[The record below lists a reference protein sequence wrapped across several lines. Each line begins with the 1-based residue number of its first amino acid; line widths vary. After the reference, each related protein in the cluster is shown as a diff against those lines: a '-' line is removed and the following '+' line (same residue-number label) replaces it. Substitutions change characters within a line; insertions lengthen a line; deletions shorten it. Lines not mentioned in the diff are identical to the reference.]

1 MFEARMT
8 IPKVFDT
15 YKDSLDA
22 TLKSAFEGRA
32 LGIYDMQRYHLGWI
46 DGEGR
51 PANGQGKGLRPMMCL
66 LACQAAGGDWQK
78 ALSFA
83 AALELV
89 HNFSLIHDDI
99 QDGDTQRRHRDTV
112 WHKWGLAQGINAGD
126 SMRGLAAITLVK
138 GVDDSH
144 PATQI
149 RLAVEGL
156 EIASLLMIEG
166 QFLDITYERN
176 TDVTTD
182 QYLAMIGR
190 KTGALFGCSF
200 YLGALAAGCDEGESE
215 AWRQLGLDMGAV
227 FQIRDDMLGVWGDED
242 RLGKPIASDI
252 RRKKMCLPVVH
263 ALQSAEGEDRKSMQ
277 KIYGNDDPATEN
289 QVDEVLGVLER
300 TRAREYCQELAEKHN
315 ESAMSRLDGLKLDKD
330 MDSQLR
336 GLARFFLE
344 REH

>member
-1 MFEARMT
+1 MT

-15 YKDSLDA
+15 YKDALNT
-22 TLKSAFEGRA
+22 TLKSAFEGRE
-32 LGIYDMQRYHLGWI
+32 LGIYQMQRYHLGWI
-46 DGEGR
+46 DGDGR
-51 PANGQGKGLRPMMCL
+51 PANGQGKGLRPLMCL
-66 LACQAAGGDWQK
+66 LACQAAGGDWRN

-126 SMRGLAAITLVK
+126 SMRGLAALTLVQ
-138 GVDDSH
+138 GVDDAC

-156 EIASLLMIEG
+156 EKASLEMIEG
-166 QFLDITYERN
+166 QFLDITYERD
-176 TDVTTD
+176 TEVTTD

-190 KTGALFGCSF
+190 KTGALFGCSY
-200 YLGALAAGCDEGESE
+200 YLGALAAGSEARVSE
-215 AWRQLGLDMGAV
+215 AWRQFGLDMGAV
-227 FQIRDDMLGVWGDED
+227 FQIRDDVLGVWGDED
-242 RLGKPIASDI
+242 RLGKPVASDI

-263 ALQSAEGEDRKSMQ
+263 ALQSAQGQDRKSMHA
-277 KIYGNDDPATEN
+277 IYGNDDPATDED
-289 QVDEVLGVLER
+289 VDEVLGVLDR
-300 TRAREYCQELAEKHN
+300 TGAREYCQALAAQHN
-315 ESAMSRLDGLKLDKD
+315 DSAMRRLDALKLDKE

-336 GLARFFLE
+336 NLAKFFLE

>member
-1 MFEARMT
+1 MT

-22 TLKSAFEGRA
+22 TLKSAFEGRE

-66 LACQAAGGDWQK
+66 LACQAAGGDWKK
-78 ALSFA
+78 ALPFA

-126 SMRGLAAITLVK
+126 SMRGLAALTLVK

-156 EIASLLMIEG
+156 EMASLLMIEG

-176 TDVTTD
+176 TYVSTD

-190 KTGALFGCSF
+190 KTGQLFGCSY
-200 YLGALAAGCDEGESE
+200 YLGALAAGCSAEESE
-215 AWRQLGLDMGAV
+215 EWRQFGLEMGAV
-227 FQIRDDMLGVWGDED
+227 FQIRDDVLGVWGDED

-263 ALQSAEGEDRKSMQ
+263 ALQSAEGVDRKSMQ
-277 KIYGNDDPATEN
+277 EIYGNDDPASEEE
-289 QVDEVLGVLER
+289 VDEVLRVLDK
-300 TRAREYCQELAEKHN
+300 TGAREYCQELAVKHN
-315 ESAMSRLDGLKLDKD
+315 DAAMKMLDGLKLAEE

-336 GLARFFLE
+336 GLAKFFME

>member
-1 MFEARMT
+1 MT
-8 IPKVFDT
+8 ILKVFDT
-15 YKDSLDA
+15 YKDALTA
-22 TLKSAFEGRA
+22 TLKSAFEGRE
-32 LGIYDMQRYHLGWI
+32 LGIYQMQRYHLGWI
-46 DGEGR
+46 DGDGR

-66 LACQAAGGDWQK
+66 LACQAAGGDWHK

-126 SMRGLAAITLVK
+126 SMRGLAALTLVQ

-144 PATQI
+144 PATRI

-156 EIASLLMIEG
+156 EKASLEMIEG

-176 TDVTTD
+176 TEVTTD

-190 KTGALFGCSF
+190 KTGALFGCSY
-200 YLGALAAGCDEGESE
+200 YLGALAAGCEAGALE
-215 AWRQLGLDMGAV
+215 AWRQFGLDMGAV
-227 FQIRDDMLGVWGDED
+227 FQIRDDVLGVWGDED

-263 ALQSAEGEDRKSMQ
+263 ALQSAQGQDRRSMQ
-277 KIYGNDDPATEN
+277 TIYGNDDPATDEDVD
-289 QVDEVLGVLER
+289 QVLSVLDR
-300 TRAREYCQELAEKHN
+300 TGARAYCQGLAAQHN
-315 ESAMSRLDGLKLDKD
+315 DSAMRRLDGLKLDKE

-336 GLARFFLE
+336 GLAKFFLE

>member
-1 MFEARMT
+1 MT

-15 YKDSLDA
+15 YKEALDA
-22 TLKSAFEGRA
+22 TLKSTFEGRE

-99 QDGDTQRRHRDTV
+99 QDGDIQRRHRDTV

-126 SMRGLAAITLVK
+126 SMRGLAALTLVK
-138 GVDDSH
+138 GVDDTHS
-144 PATQI
+144 ATRI

-156 EIASLLMIEG
+156 EKASLEMIEG

-176 TDVTTD
+176 TEVTTD

-200 YLGALAAGCDEGESE
+200 YLGALAAGCDTELSES
-215 AWRQLGLDMGAV
+215 WRQFGLDMGAV
-227 FQIRDDMLGVWGDED
+227 FQIRDDYLGVWGDED

-263 ALQSAEGEDRKSMQ
+263 ALQSAQGDDRKSMQ
-277 KIYGNDDPATEN
+277 AIYGNDDPAGEEE
-289 QVDEVLGVLER
+289 VDIVLGILKR
-300 TRAREYCQELAEKHN
+300 TGARDYCQGLAAEHN
-315 ESAMSRLDGLKLDKD
+315 DSAMRRLDGLKLDKE